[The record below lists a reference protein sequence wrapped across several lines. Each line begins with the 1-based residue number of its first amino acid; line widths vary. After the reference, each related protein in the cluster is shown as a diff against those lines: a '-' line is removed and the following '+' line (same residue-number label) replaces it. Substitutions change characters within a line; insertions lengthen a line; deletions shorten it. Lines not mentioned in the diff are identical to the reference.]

1 MADQGDTSD
10 AEGDLGTY
18 KAPTKKTLQEIQHL
32 DEEDESLKRYKEALL
47 GSVSTPSAILFPE
60 NPNCVVIDSFS
71 ICVEGQPERT
81 ISLRGDL
88 EKISDNPIS
97 IPEGANYQI
106 KVKYYVQRDIVT
118 GLMYLQSVH
127 RGPVRL
133 DRSHVM
139 LGSYAPQSE
148 PRLWVSE
155 TFEAPRGMMHRGV
168 YSIKSRFRDLDKNE
182 FICWKWAIS
191 VTKSSSSPG

>member
-10 AEGDLGTY
+10 AEGDLGNY

-47 GSVSTPSAILFPE
+47 GSVSAPSAILFPE

-71 ICVEGQPERT
+71 ICIEGQPDRT
-81 ISLRGDL
+81 ISLR
-88 EKISDNPIS
+88 
-97 IPEGANYQI
+97 
-106 KVKYYVQRDIVT
+106 V
-118 GLMYLQSVH
+118 
-127 RGPVRL
+127 

-155 TFEAPRGMMHRGV
+155 TFEAPRGMMHRGL